1 MGERRFNLARPVF
14 DLAQGRLWA
23 PGLGLPRSISGGGGI
38 MQQAQVR
45 TAQAETIHQTRRAP
59 EPALTEE
66 MVAALVR
73 DFYGRVHDDPLLGPM
88 FRAVVPDWEE
98 HLQTVTDFWSRVLLG
113 TDRYGGCVM
122 GAHGRLRMTPAHF
135 DRWLALFRRSAEVTL
150 PAGAAGRA
158 LAVADTLDGR
168 LRAWQA
174 QLQQPD

>member
-1 MGERRFNLARPVF
+1 
-14 DLAQGRLWA
+14 
-23 PGLGLPRSISGGGGI
+23 
-38 MQQAQVR
+38 MQQAQADTVHR
-45 TAQAETIHQTRRAP
+45 TGPSP

-98 HLQTVTDFWSRVLLG
+98 HLQTVTDFWSRILLG
-113 TDRYGGCVM
+113 TSRYNGCVM

-135 DRWLALFRRSAEVTL
+135 DRWMALFRRSAEVTL
-150 PAGAAGRA
+150 PAGAADQARTI
-158 LAVADTLDGR
+158 ADALDGR

-174 QLQQPD
+174 RMQQQD